1 MNERFSILLDEL
13 KARGVKQYAV
23 AEALG
28 VTETAV
34 SAWRNGRRNLTEQ
47 TIKAICREF
56 NVNYMWLTSGDG
68 EMFIDTDDDIMETID
83 RIMLGENEFHK
94 NLFKTFARLDEDEL
108 LALERIIDKFIE
120 VKKEKDWRS
129 YQPPVSW
136 V

>member
-1 MNERFSILLDEL
+1 MNERIKEL
-13 KARGVKQYAV
+13 RKVLKISQEEFGNRIGITGSGVSRMESGSNNI
-23 AEALG
+23 AE
-28 VTETAV
+28 
-34 SAWRNGRRNLTEQ
+34 R
-47 TIKAICREF
+47 TIKAICKEF

-120 VKKEKDWRS
+120 VKKEKD
-129 YQPPVSW
+129 
-136 V
+136 